1 MDTEK
6 HGLDDAM
13 RAIAEAAP
21 RRFYATRPS
30 PCPYLPGRL
39 ERTVFTE
46 LTGPEADGLHDL
58 LAVNGFRRNQGI
70 AYRPFCES
78 CTACVAVRVRVA
90 EFRSKKWM
98 RRVNSRNADLEM
110 ITRPPKATVE
120 QYQLFARYLEA
131 RHFDGGMADMSF
143 EEYRTM
149 IEETSVSTEV
159 IEFRDQSGELVAA
172 CLVDTLGD
180 GLSLIYSFFT
190 PSQPKASY
198 GSAVI
203 LKLIERAKAEQ
214 REHVYLGYW
223 SAESQTRAY
232 NARFEPIEALGPN
245 GWQVLSRG

>member
-1 MDTEK
+1 MDSEK

-39 ERTVFTE
+39 ERKVFTE
-46 LTGPEADGLHDL
+46 LTGSDADGLHDL

-78 CTACVAVRVRVA
+78 CSACVAVRVRVA
-90 EFRSKKWM
+90 DFQPKKWM
-98 RRVNSRNADLEM
+98 RRVMARNADLEM
-110 ITRPPKATVE
+110 AVRPPVATPE
-120 QYQLFARYLEA
+120 QYELFAQYLEA

-143 EEYRTM
+143 DEYRTM
-149 IEETSVSTEV
+149 IEETSVTTEV
-159 IEFRDQSGELVAA
+159 IEFRDATAELAAA
-172 CLVDTLGD
+172 CLVDILGD

-190 PSQPKASY
+190 PKHPKASY

-203 LKLIERAKAEQ
+203 LKLIERAQAEE

-223 SAESQTRAY
+223 IAESQTMAY
-232 NARFEPIEALGPN
+232 KARFEPIEALGQN
-245 GWQVLSRG
+245 GWQTLSGM